1 MNSDPTPPEFQVARL
16 KLELE
21 RIRKERLADVVN
33 LEETLERLQGILDEV
48 QPEAERAGKL
58 RAHVQQ
64 IYGSWAYRIGRR
76 IGLAPEPIEEE

>member
-1 MNSDPTPPEFQVARL
+1 VNSDPKSQQTEIASL

-21 RIRKERLADVVN
+21 RLRKERLADVVH
-33 LEETLERLQGILDEV
+33 LEETLERMQEILDEV

-58 RAHVQQ
+58 RSHVQR

-76 IGLAPEPIEEE
+76 IGLAPEPIEED